1 LNTILLK
8 DLKERNEFLEYTND
22 NGVMTRPIWRLMNK
36 LEMYKNCQ
44 CGNLENAEW
53 LEERAVNIPSGVRKV
68 KL

>member
-36 LEMYKNCQ
+36 LEMYKSCQ
-44 CGNLENAEW
+44 CGNIDNSQW
-53 LEERAVNIPSGVRKV
+53 LEERAVNIPSGVRIT
-68 KL
+68 L